1 MYGRVGLWIRPSMVA
16 DRSQWSLL
24 ARRSPTSKNQGA
36 ISGRGGPHSIEGN
49 HVKSILRG
57 VGSFPQV
64 SGEPR
69 DETASEL
76 VTKQPQ
82 TPQFLPWN
90 AVPGLDLEADHP
102 AVITFDDEVD
112 FMVIASTPVA
122 ETCNFRRPRRLLDQF
137 ADRERLQEVTE
148 FRESGWVASR
158 EFCRSETQKA
168 SREFCRSETQKA
180 SGDPGVNDVDLRE
193 RGRARRQCSAPCF
206 ESIDEENLF
215 EQDGVV
221 LRRRGGEPDVA
232 SRALDVEHL
241 RGLTGEAG
249 EQVCEL
255 LTLAQLAQLTDIS
268 LQRELRVV
276 VEPSLSALACGSCNC
291 QREASRTDPGDVLVA
306 RRRRDLGCHQSGG
319 IT

>member
-168 SREFCRSETQKA
+168 S
-180 SGDPGVNDVDLRE
+180 GDPGVNDVDLRE